1 MLVDLKLSGANIV
14 VVGGGKESYKKILK
28 LLEEGPNITVYSRSF
43 SSGFKRL
50 KAEGKVSL
58 VKADVRDVEAFINSL
73 KPKPDLLIAAT
84 GDRGFNAELASKAKA
99 VGCMVYAID
108 NPSISDF
115 SLPALA
121 KIGDLKVA
129 VSTGGKSPAVARALR
144 IRIERMV
151 KPEDLLQIQLQ
162 HQMRENLKGRIADQ
176 RERRRII
183 YLMLRNKHI
192 KELLR
197 AGKLEE
203 ARLEAFRIIKS
214 YTSR

>member
-1 MLVDLKLSGANIV
+1 
-14 VVGGGKESYKKILK
+14 
-28 LLEEGPNITVYSRSF
+28 
-43 SSGFKRL
+43 
-50 KAEGKVSL
+50 
-58 VKADVRDVEAFINSL
+58 
-73 KPKPDLLIAAT
+73 
-84 GDRGFNAELASKAKA
+84 
-99 VGCMVYAID
+99 ID